1 MTAASGPAPVSGAGP
16 LPVSS
21 PYADGARLAGMD
33 GLRGIGAFV
42 IVIAHVWLNLGTA
55 APLGRFPALL
65 QHAPLFLVM
74 FFVLSAF
81 LLHRPFV
88 VAGFAGRPARVRC
101 YAEHRVRR
109 IFPAYLVV
117 LLVSGLVLGVVTV
130 APFTV
135 EAGMP
140 PTLPETGWLWTR
152 PALGA
157 VNASLVQTLLPG
169 TMMTGV
175 GPAWTLTV
183 ELCFYLL
190 LPVLAGLAFAVG
202 SRRLGLPATVTA
214 WTGPV
219 LLVATGL
226 VAKWLHVHVLLAG
239 MTPVEAFFA
248 DWGPTW
254 HAVFARS
261 MLVQAD
267 LLGIGM
273 GCAVLFVRWRGIART
288 PVRLAVIAALLVGG
302 LAVTATLPTWRDSGW
317 GLFWAGVVLL
327 VATRPPGPGLGRVAG
342 LLAWRPV
349 HWAGE
354 VSYSVYLWHLPV
366 ILLLARTGVAA
377 PQTTTGFVANC
388 AMVLAATYL
397 LAHLTWRWVE
407 RPVLARGSRG
417 S

>member
-1 MTAASGPAPVSGAGP
+1 MTASQGPGPVAGP
-16 LPVSS
+16 GPRHVPGANAGS
-21 PYADGARLAGMD
+21 ARLAGMD

-42 IVIAHVWLNLGTA
+42 IVLAHVWLNLGSA
-55 APLGRFPALL
+55 APLGRFPGLI

-81 LLHRPFV
+81 LLYRPFV
-88 VAGFAGRPARVRC
+88 VAGLAGRPARVRR
-101 YAEHRVRR
+101 YLEHRARR
-109 IFPAYLVV
+109 ILPAYLLV
-117 LLVSGLVLGVVTV
+117 LLVSGLLLGVATV
-130 APFTV
+130 APFSVT
-135 EAGMP
+135 EGMP
-140 PTLPETGWLWTR
+140 PTLPRTGWLWTH

-157 VNASLVQTLLPG
+157 INASLVQTLLPG

-190 LPVLAGLAFAVG
+190 LPLLAGLAFVVG
-202 SRRLGLPATVTA
+202 TRRLRLPARLTA
-214 WTGPV
+214 WAGPA

-226 VAKWLHVHVLLAG
+226 VAKWVHVHVVLAG

-254 HAVFARS
+254 QAVFARS
-261 MLVQAD
+261 VLVQAD

-273 GCAVLFVRWRGIART
+273 GCAVVFVRWRGTSRT
-288 PVRLAVIAALLVGG
+288 PFRLALIAALLVVG
-302 LAVTATLPTWRDSGW
+302 LVVTATAATWQDTGW
-317 GLFWAGVVLL
+317 ALFWAGVILL
-327 VATRPPGPGLGRVAG
+327 VATRPPGPGLGGVARF
-342 LLAWRPV
+342 LACRPV

-354 VSYSVYLWHLPV
+354 RSYSVYLWHLPV

-377 PQTTTGFVANC
+377 PQTAAGFVANC

-397 LAHLTWRWVE
+397 LADLTWRWVE
-407 RPVLARGSRG
+407 RPALARGRR
-417 S
+417 